1 MQYALNEEQIQ
12 LQELIRRVCREK
24 VAARAAEIDRTAQYP
39 QDMFELLQSLDL
51 FTVPFSAEYGGTG
64 SVLSACVAVE
74 EFGRV
79 CYNTGA
85 LLVTQWVPFGT
96 ILAGGTEDQK
106 RRYLPGLA
114 TGELRGATS
123 LTEAQSGS
131 DVSGIKTT
139 ARRNEQGYEI
149 NGAKV
154 WCTGSQV
161 ADFIMVAARTQAQD
175 GKALGI
181 NFFIV
186 ETRLPGFSVGRK
198 EEKLGARGIASCPLF
213 LDKVQVPESARF
225 GPEGGE
231 GFKLAMETLNKSRPI
246 IAARAVG
253 LAQGAMDHTIEF
265 IRNRR
270 AFGHQISDF
279 QGARWMVADMA
290 MKIEAA
296 RQLVYRAAAMVDAG
310 VRGSELAPV
319 AAQAKCFA
327 SDVAMQVATDA
338 VQLFGAAGISGEYP
352 INRYFRDAKVIQ
364 IVEGTNQIQRN
375 IISDSLLGRVKH

>member
-1 MQYALNEEQIQ
+1 MQYCLNEEQTQ
-12 LQELIRRVCREK
+12 LQDLIRRVCAEK
-24 VAARAAEIDRTAQYP
+24 VAARAADIDRTAEYP
-39 QDMFELLQSLDL
+39 QDMFELLQKLDL

-64 SVLSACVAVE
+64 SVLSACIAVE

-96 ILAGGTEDQK
+96 ILAGGSPEQQK
-106 RRYLPGLA
+106 RYLPGLA

-139 ARRNEQGYEI
+139 ARRTADGYVI
-149 NGAKV
+149 NGAKM
-154 WCTGSQV
+154 WCTGSLV
-161 ADFIMVAARTQAQD
+161 ADFIMVAARTLAED
-175 GKALGI
+175 GKPVGI

-186 ETRLPGFSVGRK
+186 ERGAKGFTVGRK
-198 EEKLGARGIASCPLF
+198 EEKLGARGISSHPLF
-213 LDKVQVPESARF
+213 FDNVPVAETARL

-279 QGARWMVADMA
+279 QGARWMVSDMA
-290 MKIEAA
+290 MKTEAA

-310 VRGSELAPV
+310 VKGSVLAPL
-319 AAQAKCFA
+319 AAQAKCYA

-375 IISDSLLGRVKH
+375 IIADSLLGRVKK